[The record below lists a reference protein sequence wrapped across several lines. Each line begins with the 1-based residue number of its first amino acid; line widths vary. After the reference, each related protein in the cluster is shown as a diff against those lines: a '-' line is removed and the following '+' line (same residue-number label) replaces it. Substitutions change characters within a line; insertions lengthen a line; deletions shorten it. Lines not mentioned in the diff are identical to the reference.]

1 MATRKRRSTKRRVH
15 RARSRNPVNP
25 VNPVRRR
32 RRRSSTRPRRHS
44 VFARRR
50 RNPVNPTH
58 RRRRIGRRRHR
69 RNPFGGGG
77 EVIDFAGAGIFLG
90 LAQPFASRLIGPY
103 AQALGQFSGPV
114 ITAATGWGLSK
125 VLEMFGLTRRFAK
138 AARILGYSTAVIQF
152 VQPFVARTLGAAING
167 GQGNGMGWARRG
179 MGGIGMMTNVP
190 PTGVLPPPPPPSR
203 RSGMQGVGVRPGNYG
218 R

>member
-1 MATRKRRSTKRRVH
+1 
-15 RARSRNPVNP
+15 
-25 VNPVRRR
+25 
-32 RRRSSTRPRRHS
+32 
-44 VFARRR
+44 
-50 RNPVNPTH
+50 
-58 RRRRIGRRRHR
+58 
-69 RNPFGGGG
+69 
-77 EVIDFAGAGIFLG
+77 
-90 LAQPFASRLIGPY
+90 
-103 AQALGQFSGPV
+103 
-114 ITAATGWGLSK
+114 
-125 VLEMFGLTRRFAK
+125 MFGLTRRFAK